1 MPQDKEA
8 TSSPKQTSAKVGG
21 TYEERL
27 TGLGFDGL
35 ENAGP
40 EVLRDKL
47 NAWAQDFMSMSSE
60 LDREL
65 YFEFTKKKLKGV
77 TGGIKRL
84 MEGAIEDARPKDTE
98 AGESVSGSSTLF
110 SEIEP
115 WENEVELTDLLDVL
129 ADTFKKYLVLPP
141 GASDT
146 LALWVVFTYC
156 FEAFD
161 IFPYLNVTSVSKQCG
176 KTTLANV
183 ATALIHRPLSCS
195 HATGPALFR
204 VIEASR
210 PTLVIDEAD
219 TFLKHN
225 KDTKGILNSGHTRG
239 GGVLRCEE
247 VSGQQEVRFF
257 STWGPKIVLG
267 IGRLDDTLE
276 DRSIILPL
284 KRKTPDETV
293 ESFRITRLKQN
304 LSDYPRQM
312 ARWAEDNFSALEES
326 DPEMPALRSDRG
338 LDNWRPLISIADLA
352 GEEWAER
359 ARKSAE
365 LIDGATGQTEDQD
378 KNVSL
383 LHDTVQIIQAEADH
397 KYHSKPL
404 ANALNELENRP
415 WGDWNYGKGLT
426 ANTVAKRLSGFGIKP
441 KKVRRKDK
449 NLQGYELSAFEDA
462 IKQYPLPPSETEQ
475 SEQPNKDGHKPAT
488 TKRNNAEHVPA
499 IKSTETSHTYS
510 TVPGVPAGADGAPE
524 TTASDGQIDLIVT
537 SDEEDAYTD
546 EIERKEIQDEA
557 YQ

>member
-1 MPQDKEA
+1 MS
-8 TSSPKQTSAKVGG
+8 THTG
-21 TYEERL
+21 TLEERL
-27 TGLGFDGL
+27 VALGVASLKKG
-35 ENAGP
+35 ASP
-40 EVLRDKL
+40 EVVMAKL
-47 NAWAQDFMSMSSE
+47 KDWAQDHWSMPDALSKRVY
-60 LDREL
+60 LDHTAEVL
-65 YFEFTKKKLKGV
+65 EGVIPAPKGALKD
-77 TGGIKRL
+77 
-84 MEGAIEDARPKDTE
+84 AIADTRPKDTE
-98 AGESVSGSSTLF
+98 AVESVSGSSTLF

-115 WENEVELTDLLDVL
+115 WEDEVVLGNLLNVL
-129 ADTFKKYLVLPP
+129 AGTFKKYLVLPP

-156 FEAFD
+156 FDAFD

-183 ATALIHRPLSCS
+183 ATALVHRPLSCS

-204 VIEASR
+204 VIEASQ

-219 TFLKHN
+219 TFLKN
-225 KDTKGILNSGHTRG
+225 NPDVRGILNSGHTRG
-239 GGVLRCEE
+239 GGVLRCVE

-257 STWGPKIVLG
+257 TTWGPKIVLG

-326 DPEMPALRSDRG
+326 DPEMPDLRSDRG
-338 LDNWRPLISIADLA
+338 KDNWRPLISIADLA

-383 LHDTVQIIQAEADH
+383 VQDCFQIIKAEADH
-397 KYHSKPL
+397 KCHSKPL
-404 ANALNELENRP
+404 AVALNERVNRP
-415 WGDWNYGKGLT
+415 WGDWNHGKGLT

-441 KKVRRKDK
+441 KKVRRGTK

-462 IKQYPLPPSETEQ
+462 IKRYPLPPSETEQ
-475 SEQPNKDGHKPAT
+475 SEQPNKDGDKPAT
-488 TKRNNAEHVPA
+488 SKRNNSKHVPA
-499 IKSTETSHTYS
+499 TKSTETSHTSS
-510 TVPGVPAGADGAPE
+510 TVPGVPAGVPGGTKKPRTFMSSLDVPNEGDGE
-524 TTASDGQIDLIVT
+524 Q
-537 SDEEDAYTD
+537 Y
-546 EIERKEIQDEA
+546 EIG
-557 YQ
+557 